1 MGQPPAVLDGQNN
14 KSKCF
19 FVGNNGIKHEISRKV
34 VYMHDYFMHVSQ
46 PIISLETALG
56 FVLVI
61 DVGSGGGNSD
71 EEKSAGNLG
80 KKR

>member
-1 MGQPPAVLDGQNN
+1 
-14 KSKCF
+14 
-19 FVGNNGIKHEISRKV
+19 
-34 VYMHDYFMHVSQ
+34 MHVSQ